1 MLYWRVALRRMYP
14 ILGGVI
20 VFLTAGVVGGAIY
33 ITGQSFTAESMASF
47 RGTTQGVFFHAV
59 TTKSSEFWS
68 LGDAYLCIP
77 PTKLPPPFEM
87 LIQRSAGERLCDEGS
102 STKFRKAVPLGG
114 NVSVSFEKP
123 TGVAVR
129 VHTLQGNSSYLVIN
143 GTNPPEET
151 PECNS
156 VSEGQPTV
164 RTSLPGAEKFALPL
178 LVELRVAI
186 TKPVVLPYSGL
197 ITVGGRVA
205 DDQGFLLNA
214 GTGAIYLEDG
224 NDLHLVKQ
232 TEIFPGDTVRFA
244 SKAGCEIPS
253 TGFVRLDRY
262 GDIDS
267 LQVIS
272 SARAAGAKVSVERI
286 GTRSDAE
293 GTGRRGEI
301 SVEASQLDRLL
312 NSGGLALL
320 GAGITALV
328 LCVELYSVVG
338 EYLTKHSRT
347 LAECISGPVALTGL
361 PNNVL
366 ADEGRGGVRDITEL
380 ASDQKPDSIQT

>member
-1 MLYWRVALRRMYP
+1 
-14 ILGGVI
+14 
-20 VFLTAGVVGGAIY
+20 
-33 ITGQSFTAESMASF
+33 
-47 RGTTQGVFFHAV
+47 
-59 TTKSSEFWS
+59 
-68 LGDAYLCIP
+68 
-77 PTKLPPPFEM
+77 
-87 LIQRSAGERLCDEGS
+87 
-102 STKFRKAVPLGG
+102 
-114 NVSVSFEKP
+114 
-123 TGVAVR
+123 
-129 VHTLQGNSSYLVIN
+129 
-143 GTNPPEET
+143 
-151 PECNS
+151 
-156 VSEGQPTV
+156 
-164 RTSLPGAEKFALPL
+164 
-178 LVELRVAI
+178 VAI
-186 TKPVVLPYSGL
+186 TKPVVLPYTGL

-214 GTGAIYLEDG
+214 GTGAIYLEGG
-224 NDLHLVKQ
+224 NDLHLIKQ
-232 TEIFPGDTVRFA
+232 TEIFPGDTVSFA

-286 GTRSDAE
+286 GTISDAE

-366 ADEGRGGVRDITEL
+366 ADEGRGGVWEITEL
-380 ASDQKPDSIQT
+380 AFDQKPDSTQT